1 MRNPRNLD
9 DHRIRTPFPEK
20 YVADEDEAKYVEDHI
35 HHFGDLDSEIY
46 LTKEESEQY
55 QRGYLWA
62 IGDLQRK
69 IKLRNRDVT
78 INEGRF
84 NQNQYSSIQQNTGK
98 KKERQTSFHD
108 M

>member
-1 MRNPRNLD
+1 MRNPRNQD
-9 DHRIRTPFPEK
+9 DQEIITPFPEN
-20 YVADEDEAKYVEDHI
+20 YFGYEGEDKYVEDNI
-35 HHFGDLDSEIY
+35 HHFGDLDYEIY

-84 NQNQYSSIQQNTGK
+84 NQNQYSSIQ
-98 KKERQTSFHD
+98 
-108 M
+108 